1 MTRSSGHGALA
12 SLAVVRTT
20 LPRVTPRSPSLR
32 INRST
37 VQRATTTPSRASCTC
52 EVARHA
58 ASPEK
63 WGCSKSRFFWSC
75 WPMRAGGCNYALVAS
90 GTDIRTTQEL
100 LGHSDVSTTM
110 IYTHAAGG
118 ASSPLNA
125 LTLRLQSGGVTTFK
139 LLAGWL
145 LRVAS
150 SCSHDGTAD
159 IQRPICLHLMAGI

>member
-1 MTRSSGHGALA
+1 MNYLS
-12 SLAVVRTT
+12 VVQDFIRIPT
-20 LPRVTPRSPSLR
+20 SPPVGQLCVE
-32 INRST
+32 INT
-37 VQRATTTPSRASCTC
+37 
-52 EVARHA
+52 
-58 ASPEK
+58 
-63 WGCSKSRFFWSC
+63 
-75 WPMRAGGCNYALVAS
+75 MRAGGCSYALVAS

-125 LTLRLQSGGVTTFK
+125 LTLRLQSGGVTAFK